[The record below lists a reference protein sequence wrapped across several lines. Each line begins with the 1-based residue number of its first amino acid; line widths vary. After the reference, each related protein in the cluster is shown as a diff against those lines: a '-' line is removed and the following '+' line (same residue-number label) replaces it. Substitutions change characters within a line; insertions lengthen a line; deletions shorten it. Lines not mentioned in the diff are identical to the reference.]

1 MDEQNLNEQELE
13 NPITEEVTVEV
24 PEEAT
29 EDVTPETLKPPVT
42 DTPPAEPTVPAP
54 DAIDETKPLV
64 PKRERRKSKQQIF
77 KETYLPFVI
86 LGVSLLLCL
95 SFIFGSVGLS
105 RERAA
110 LKDQEERIAELLTT
124 EAEELKAKA
133 ALLAAEYDYENA
145 IRTLAA
151 YSGGLASHPELMSM
165 YNSYKTALA
174 ELVVWNDLSKIPNLS
189 FRTLVTDL
197 AKASADP
204 DRGSRYKKNYITTD
218 EFSRILN
225 QLYENGYVLV
235 SLSDFAM
242 PYTAEDGSVGVNMT
256 SIRLPE
262 GKKPIILTS
271 EGDNYY
277 SHTEGCGGFADKLTV
292 NESGELVC
300 VDTAGNEGA
309 FGFVPVLNAF
319 IAEHPDFSYAGARA
333 TIALSGYE
341 GLFGMELSQTEAIRK
356 VAETLRQQG
365 YDIACYT
372 YADMEYADYGVTGL
386 KEDLDKWFAEV
397 TPVLGE
403 TDILVYPTGGDIK
416 GQEAYSGSKYETLHG
431 YGFRYFV
438 GTGSGASWGMTA
450 AQYARHIRTIVSA
463 VNLAEHP
470 DWFAGLFDAATVLS
484 ADR

>member
-1 MDEQNLNEQELE
+1 MDEQNLNEQEL
-13 NPITEEVTVEV
+13 NPVTEEATVEV
-24 PEEAT
+24 PEEST

-64 PKRERRKSKQQIF
+64 PKRERRKSKQQLF

-86 LGVSLLLCL
+86 LGVSVLLSIC
-95 SFIFGSVGLS
+95 FICGSVGRA
-105 RERAA
+105 RERAE
-110 LKDQEERIAELLTT
+110 LKAREERIAELLNR
-124 EAEELKAKA
+124 EAEDLKARA
-133 ALLAAEYDYENA
+133 ALMAAEYNYENA
-145 IRTLAA
+145 MMHLAN
-151 YSGGLASHPELMSM
+151 YSGGLVDNQELLNL
-165 YNSYKTALA
+165 YNSYKEALND
-174 ELVVWNDLSKIPNLS
+174 LVVWNDLSKIPNLS

-197 AKASADP
+197 EKASADP

-277 SHTEGCGGFADKLTV
+277 SHTESCGGFADRLTV
-292 NESGELVC
+292 NEAGELVC

-309 FGFVPVLNAF
+309 FGFVPILNAF
-319 IAEHPDFSYAGARA
+319 IAEHPDFSYEGARA

-341 GLFGMELSQTEAIRK
+341 GLFGMELSQTEDIRK
-356 VAETLRQQG
+356 VAETLRTQG

-397 TPVLGE
+397 APVLGE
-403 TDILVYPTGGDIK
+403 TDILVYPSGGDIK
-416 GQEAYSGSKYETLHG
+416 GKEAYSGSKYEALHG

-438 GTGSGASWGMTA
+438 GTGSGETWGMTA
-450 AQYARHIRTIVSA
+450 TQYARHIRTIVSA

>member
-1 MDEQNLNEQELE
+1 MDELNLNEQELE
-13 NPITEEVTVEV
+13 PSVTEEVAAETTGEI
-24 PEEAT
+24 
-29 EDVTPETLKPPVT
+29 TPEISESPVS

-54 DAIDETKPLV
+54 DEIDDTKPLV

-86 LGVSLLLCL
+86 MGVSLLLCI

-105 RERAA
+105 RERAE
-110 LKDQEERIAELLTT
+110 LKAREERIAELLKT

-145 IRTLAA
+145 MKTLAS
-151 YSGGLASHPELMSM
+151 YSGGLAGHSELMNL
-165 YNSYKTALA
+165 YNGYKDALND
-174 ELVVWNDLSKIPNLS
+174 LVVWDDLSKIPNLS
-189 FRTLVTDL
+189 FRTLVADL
-197 AKASADP
+197 QKASADP

-218 EFSRILN
+218 EFTRILN

-235 SLSDFAM
+235 SLSDFAVA
-242 PYTAEDGSVGVNMT
+242 TTVEDGSVGVTRT

-262 GKKPIILTS
+262 GKKPIILTQ
-271 EGDNYY
+271 EGVNYY
-277 SHTEGCGGFADKLTV
+277 SHMEKSGGFADSLTV
-292 NESGELVC
+292 SESGELTC
-300 VDTAGNEGA
+300 RMGDTEGA
-309 FGFVPVLNAF
+309 FDLVPLLNEF
-319 IAEHPDFSYAGARA
+319 LAEHPDFSYEGARA
-333 TIALSGYE
+333 TIAVCGYE
-341 GLFGMELSQTEAIRK
+341 GVFGIPLTETAEIQA
-356 VAETLRQQG
+356 VADQLRAQG

-372 YADMEYADYGVTGL
+372 YADMEYADYGVAGL
-386 KEDLDKWFAEV
+386 QEDLDKWFAEV

-416 GQEAYSGSKYETLHG
+416 GQEAYSGSKYDALHG

-438 GTGSGASWGMTA
+438 GTGSGASWGMTST
-450 AQYARHIRTIVSA
+450 QYARHIRTIVSA

-470 DWFAGLFDAATVLS
+470 DWFAGMFDAATVLS